1 MQLAIRTYAR
11 ALKYASADQR
21 AISPEHDTWLLM
33 ALKDA
38 PNRKETKHENSQ
50 L

>member
-1 MQLAIRTYAR
+1 LAIRTYAR
-11 ALKYASADQR
+11 ALKYASAEER

-38 PNRKETKHENSQ
+38 KSKETKHENSQ